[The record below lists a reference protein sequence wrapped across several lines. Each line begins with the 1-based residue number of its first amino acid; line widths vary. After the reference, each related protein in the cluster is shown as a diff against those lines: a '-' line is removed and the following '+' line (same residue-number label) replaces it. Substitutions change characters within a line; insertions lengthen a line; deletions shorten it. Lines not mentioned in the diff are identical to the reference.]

1 MTRVFVR
8 QLNDSTK
15 TLSTTEPFERM
26 QMFRLVALDGFGVI
40 ICHQTI
46 QVIFRNVYGIV
57 KRVILRLFY
66 IIFMLNSTLIK
77 INYRNSHIILHNTSF
92 SVKIV
97 KTEPYF

>member
-15 TLSTTEPFERM
+15 TLSTTKPFKRM

-46 QVIFRNVYGIV
+46 QVIFT
-57 KRVILRLFY
+57 F
-66 IIFMLNSTLIK
+66 
-77 INYRNSHIILHNTSF
+77 ILHNF
-92 SVKIV
+92 YVKFNA
-97 KTEPYF
+97 Y